1 MNYKRKTTK
10 QCQNFIVSSMQ
21 TYSVTW
27 LHTARC
33 AKVKY
38 AFSSYSLTVNCIPWK
53 VSVFLCMLFNAW
65 RAIQHQGTVLLAEAY
80 VWSKQVKLSISH
92 SIVRESQFSF
102 LSSLSFLLSSLLITV
117 LLNDISEK
125 EGENCSTE
133 YVSLVGYV
141 GIMFFQTLWASSRNA
156 GTTFYSLKFN
166 KVDE

>member
-80 VWSKQVKLSISH
+80 VWSKQVETINFTFNCQRKSIFFPF
-92 SIVRESQFSF
+92 ITF
-102 LSSLSFLLSSLLITV
+102 LPSLLFTHYCIT
-117 LLNDISEK
+117 EWYFRERRRK
-125 EGENCSTE
+125 
-133 YVSLVGYV
+133 
-141 GIMFFQTLWASSRNA
+141 
-156 GTTFYSLKFN
+156 TTAVQNTSH
-166 KVDE
+166 

>member
-1 MNYKRKTTK
+1 MSYKRKTTK

-27 LHTARC
+27 LHIARC
-33 AKVKY
+33 TKVKY
-38 AFSSYSLTVNCIPWK
+38 AFSSYSLTVNYIPWK

-125 EGENCSTE
+125 EGEKQLQYRIRLISWICRNN
-133 YVSLVGYV
+133 VLPDLVG
-141 GIMFFQTLWASSRNA
+141 
-156 GTTFYSLKFN
+156 
-166 KVDE
+166 